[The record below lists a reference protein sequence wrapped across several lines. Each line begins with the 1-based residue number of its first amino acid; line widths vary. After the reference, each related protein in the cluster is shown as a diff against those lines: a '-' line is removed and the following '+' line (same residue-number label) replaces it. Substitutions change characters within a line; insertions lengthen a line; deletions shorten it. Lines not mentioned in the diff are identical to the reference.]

1 MRILLTGGSGF
12 IGSHLLRA
20 LEREGHEGTV
30 IGRRK
35 PRDLPPSFT
44 WIPCD
49 LSKERPPSEA
59 LDGVELIFHLAGITK
74 AWKPEEFYRGN
85 YILTKNLVE
94 GVKMCRPPLKCFLYL
109 SSQAAAGP
117 SSHGKPKHESDPP
130 KPISYYG
137 FSKLLSEGVVMG
149 LPRDIPWTIL
159 RPSAV
164 YGPGDRDFLIIF
176 KLLKLRVGLRLGGV
190 ISLIYID
197 DLIEA
202 ILKAY
207 KSSNS
212 LGEVFFIAHSESCA
226 IRTFV
231 EEATE
236 LLVRSN
242 PLLYLPGETVR
253 FALLLKPIL
262 KRKSTALTEDK
273 LRELFAKNWV
283 CSTEKASTLLDFTA
297 KTPLTTGL
305 QKTIIWYRREGLL

>member
-1 MRILLTGGSGF
+1 MRVLLTGGSGF
-12 IGSHLLRA
+12 IGSHLLKA
-20 LEREGHEGTV
+20 LEREGHEGMV

-35 PRDLPPSFT
+35 PMKLPVGFT
-44 WIPCD
+44 WISCD
-49 LSKERPPSEA
+49 LSRERPPSEA
-59 LDGVELIFHLAGITK
+59 LEGVELIFHLAGLTK
-74 AWKPEEFYRGN
+74 AWSPEEFFRGN
-85 YILTKNLVE
+85 YILTKNLIE
-94 GVKMCRPPLKCFLYL
+94 GVKKYHPPVKCFLYL

-117 SSHGKPKHESDPP
+117 SYHEHPRKESDTP

-137 FSKLLSEGVVMG
+137 FSKLLAEGIVMG
-149 LPRDIPWTIL
+149 LPAGIPWTIL

-164 YGPGDRDFLIIF
+164 YGPGDRDFLLVF
-176 KLLKLRVGLRLGGV
+176 KLLKLRIALRLGGI

-212 LGEVFFIAHSESCA
+212 LGEIFFIAHPESCEV
-226 IRTFV
+226 RTFV

-236 LLVRSN
+236 LLIRSK
-242 PLLYLPGETVR
+242 PVVYLPGKPLKL
-253 FALLLKPIL
+253 ALLLKPIL
-262 KRKSTALTEDK
+262 KKKNAALTEDK

-305 QKTIIWYRREGLL
+305 QKTISWYRREGLL